1 MNNIRFIVC
10 ILFCAIAG
18 NSNTAQAGRGTLQE
32 LTNDEAHQ
40 LGAYIM
46 DNDNTWYPAPA
57 NTPAANVPVYRCYLL
72 QSGGTSNTIMQT
84 ILFENSITTGISV
97 NTESQTTDGK
107 WYTVDGRRIEGRHTS
122 KGVYIVDGR
131 KIIVK

>member
-57 NTPAANVPVYRCYLL
+57 NTPA
-72 QSGGTSNTIMQT
+72 
-84 ILFENSITTGISV
+84 NSITTDISV

-107 WYTVDGRRIEGRHTS
+107 WYTVDGRRIEDRPTS